1 MLLPLGNSLWPHG
14 PSLAG
19 LYFSIME
26 VTPVH
31 CTALW
36 EDVISLGLLQAGI
49 LQGKRELIGG
59 ALGFNLLN
67 IHLPLSF
74 LLTFSSSY
82 WIRNWISLKL
92 SSAEFMINLSIQN
105 FIPFL
110 VPPLFPS
117 ELRNIEEKGGLKPSR
132 TLWAF
137 SGTKVPLW
145 PPFLSFFFKIVLFI
159 YFWLFWVFV
168 ALGAFLQ
175 LWEAEA
181 TLQLQCASLSLQWLL
196 LLQRTGSR
204 ILRLQ

>member
-74 LLTFSSSY
+74 LLTFPSSY

-110 VPPLFPS
+110 VPPHSLQNWGI
-117 ELRNIEEKGGLKPSR
+117 RKGGDWSQAGPCGPSQAQKS
-132 TLWAF
+132 LCDLHF
-137 SGTKVPLW
+137 
-145 PPFLSFFFKIVLFI
+145 FLSFSK
-159 YFWLFWVFV
+159 
-168 ALGAFLQ
+168 
-175 LWEAEA
+175 
-181 TLQLQCASLSLQWLL
+181 
-196 LLQRTGSR
+196 
-204 ILRLQ
+204 